1 MSEDERSIRS
11 EKRHDGLREEDG
23 SHSAA
28 RKKDGALRPDGL
40 PIIVMIQLLEEAAMG
55 FTVRDF
61 NDLMRLLDRHPE
73 WVEALRQRLLTREL
87 LDSPKTLR
95 RLSRRVGRVERAVE
109 DLKATVQD
117 LAQSVQALTQ
127 SVAALIQA
135 QQQRDEAFAAF
146 RAEVDRRFAEL
157 AEAQRRHYEEFAAH
171 RAETD
176 RRFAELAEA
185 QRRHYE
191 EFVAHRAETDRRFAE
206 LAEAQRR
213 HYEEFVAHR
222 AETDRRFAELA
233 EAQRR
238 HYEEFAAHR
247 AETDRRFAELA
258 EAQRRH
264 YEEFAAHRREF
275 LEYRAETDRRFAEL
289 AEAQRR
295 HYEEFAAH
303 RAETDRRFAELA
315 EAQRRHYE
323 EFAAHRQEFL
333 EYRAE
338 TDRRFAEL
346 AEAIQALAQR
356 VDNLSGQVRGWVHED
371 RYRTRPRRYRR
382 LLLDPHILSTEAREA
397 LLRQAE
403 AAGRLTPEEAAE
415 LEDADVLVQGRSRAT
430 GGEAFL
436 VVEVSAKVNTDDVER
451 AVKRAEIL
459 RKARPEAEVIP
470 VAAGPE
476 IHPLAARAA
485 RDRGVWWLTDGRPYA
500 PHEIPK

>member
-1 MSEDERSIRS
+1 
-11 EKRHDGLREEDG
+11 
-23 SHSAA
+23 
-28 RKKDGALRPDGL
+28 
-40 PIIVMIQLLEEAAMG
+40 MIQLLEEAAMG

-95 RLSRRVGRVERAVE
+95 RLSLRVGRVERAVE

-117 LAQSVQALTQ
+117 LAQSVQALTE

-157 AEAQRRHYEEFAAH
+157 AEAQRRTEEALAAH

-176 RRFAELAEA
+176 RRFAELAE
-185 QRRHYE
+185 
-191 EFVAHRAETDRRFAE
+191 V
-206 LAEAQRR
+206 
-213 HYEEFVAHR
+213 
-222 AETDRRFAELA
+222 
-233 EAQRR
+233 
-238 HYEEFAAHR
+238 
-247 AETDRRFAELA
+247 
-258 EAQRRH
+258 
-264 YEEFAAHRREF
+264 
-275 LEYRAETDRRFAEL
+275 
-289 AEAQRR
+289 
-295 HYEEFAAH
+295 
-303 RAETDRRFAELA
+303 
-315 EAQRRHYE
+315 QRRHYE

-346 AEAIQALAQR
+346 AAAIQALAQR

-485 RDRGVWWLTDGRPYA
+485 RDQGVWWLTDGRPYA
-500 PHEIPK
+500 PHEIPQEP

>member
-1 MSEDERSIRS
+1 
-11 EKRHDGLREEDG
+11 
-23 SHSAA
+23 
-28 RKKDGALRPDGL
+28 
-40 PIIVMIQLLEEAAMG
+40 MG

-95 RLSRRVGRVERAVE
+95 RLSLRVGRVERAVE

-146 RAEVDRRFAEL
+146 RAEV
-157 AEAQRRHYEEFAAH
+157 
-171 RAETD
+171 
-176 RRFAELAEA
+176 
-185 QRRHYE
+185 
-191 EFVAHRAETDRRFAE
+191 
-206 LAEAQRR
+206 
-213 HYEEFVAHR
+213 
-222 AETDRRFAELA
+222 
-233 EAQRR
+233 
-238 HYEEFAAHR
+238 
-247 AETDRRFAELA
+247 
-258 EAQRRH
+258 
-264 YEEFAAHRREF
+264 
-275 LEYRAETDRRFAEL
+275 DRRFAEL

-436 VVEVSAKVNTDDVER
+436 VVEVSAKVDTDDVER

-500 PHEIPK
+500 PHEIPQEP

>member
-1 MSEDERSIRS
+1 
-11 EKRHDGLREEDG
+11 
-23 SHSAA
+23 
-28 RKKDGALRPDGL
+28 
-40 PIIVMIQLLEEAAMG
+40 MG

-95 RLSRRVGRVERAVE
+95 RLSLRVGRVERAVE
-109 DLKATVQD
+109 GLKATVQD

-135 QQQRDEAFAAF
+135 QQQRDEALAAF

-157 AEAQRRHYEEFAAH
+157 AEAQRRTEEALAAH
-171 RAETD
+171 
-176 RRFAELAEA
+176 
-185 QRRHYE
+185 
-191 EFVAHRAETDRRFAE
+191 
-206 LAEAQRR
+206 
-213 HYEEFVAHR
+213 
-222 AETDRRFAELA
+222 
-233 EAQRR
+233 
-238 HYEEFAAHR
+238 
-247 AETDRRFAELA
+247 
-258 EAQRRH
+258 
-264 YEEFAAHRREF
+264 
-275 LEYRAETDRRFAEL
+275 RAETDRRFAEL

-346 AEAIQALAQR
+346 ATAIQALAQR

-436 VVEVSAKVNTDDVER
+436 VVEVSAKVDTDDVER
-451 AVKRAEIL
+451 AVERAEIL

-485 RDRGVWWLTDGRPYA
+485 RDQGVWWLTDGRPYA
-500 PHEIPK
+500 PHEIPQEP

>member
-1 MSEDERSIRS
+1 
-11 EKRHDGLREEDG
+11 
-23 SHSAA
+23 
-28 RKKDGALRPDGL
+28 
-40 PIIVMIQLLEEAAMG
+40 MG

-95 RLSRRVGRVERAVE
+95 RLSLRVGRVERAVE

-157 AEAQRRHYEEFAAH
+157 AEAQRRTEES
-171 RAETD
+171 
-176 RRFAELAEA
+176 L
-185 QRRHYE
+185 
-191 EFVAHRAETDRRFAE
+191 
-206 LAEAQRR
+206 
-213 HYEEFVAHR
+213 
-222 AETDRRFAELA
+222 
-233 EAQRR
+233 
-238 HYEEFAAHR
+238 
-247 AETDRRFAELA
+247 
-258 EAQRRH
+258 
-264 YEEFAAHRREF
+264 
-275 LEYRAETDRRFAEL
+275 
-289 AEAQRR
+289 
-295 HYEEFAAH
+295 AAH

-346 AEAIQALAQR
+346 AEAQRRHYEEFAAHRQEFLEYRAETDRRFAELATAIQALAQR
-356 VDNLSGQVRGWVHED
+356 VDNLDGLVRGWVHED

-430 GGEAFL
+430 GGEAFR
-436 VVEVSAKVNTDDVER
+436 VVEVSAKVDTDDVE
-451 AVKRAEIL
+451 RAEIL

-485 RDRGVWWLTDGRPYA
+485 RDQGVWWLTDGRPYA
-500 PHEIPK
+500 PHEIPQEP

>member
-1 MSEDERSIRS
+1 
-11 EKRHDGLREEDG
+11 
-23 SHSAA
+23 
-28 RKKDGALRPDGL
+28 
-40 PIIVMIQLLEEAAMG
+40 MG

-95 RLSRRVGRVERAVE
+95 RLSLRVGRVERAVE

-191 EFVAHRAETDRRFAE
+191 EF
-206 LAEAQRR
+206 
-213 HYEEFVAHR
+213 
-222 AETDRRFAELA
+222 
-233 EAQRR
+233 
-238 HYEEFAAHR
+238 
-247 AETDRRFAELA
+247 
-258 EAQRRH
+258 
-264 YEEFAAHRREF
+264 
-275 LEYRAETDRRFAEL
+275 
-289 AEAQRR
+289 
-295 HYEEFAAH
+295 
-303 RAETDRRFAELA
+303 
-315 EAQRRHYE
+315 
-323 EFAAHRQEFL
+323 AAHRQEFL

-346 AEAIQALAQR
+346 ATAIQALAQR

-436 VVEVSAKVNTDDVER
+436 VVEVSAKVDTDDVER
-451 AVKRAEIL
+451 AVERAEIL

-485 RDRGVWWLTDGRPYA
+485 RDQGVWWLTDGRPYA
-500 PHEIPK
+500 PHEIPQEP

>member
-1 MSEDERSIRS
+1 
-11 EKRHDGLREEDG
+11 
-23 SHSAA
+23 
-28 RKKDGALRPDGL
+28 
-40 PIIVMIQLLEEAAMG
+40 MG

-95 RLSRRVGRVERAVE
+95 RLSLRVGRVERAVE

-191 EFVAHRAETDRRFAE
+191 EF
-206 LAEAQRR
+206 
-213 HYEEFVAHR
+213 
-222 AETDRRFAELA
+222 
-233 EAQRR
+233 
-238 HYEEFAAHR
+238 
-247 AETDRRFAELA
+247 
-258 EAQRRH
+258 
-264 YEEFAAHRREF
+264 AAHRR
-275 LEYRAETDRRFAEL
+275 
-289 AEAQRR
+289 
-295 HYEEFAAH
+295 
-303 RAETDRRFAELA
+303 
-315 EAQRRHYE
+315 
-323 EFAAHRQEFL
+323 EFL

-485 RDRGVWWLTDGRPYA
+485 RDQGVWWLTDGRPYA
-500 PHEIPK
+500 PHEIPQEP

>member
-1 MSEDERSIRS
+1 
-11 EKRHDGLREEDG
+11 
-23 SHSAA
+23 
-28 RKKDGALRPDGL
+28 
-40 PIIVMIQLLEEAAMG
+40 MIQLLEEAAMG

-95 RLSRRVGRVERAVE
+95 RLSLRVGRVERAVE

-157 AEAQRRHYEEFAAH
+157 AEAQRRTEES
-171 RAETD
+171 
-176 RRFAELAEA
+176 L
-185 QRRHYE
+185 
-191 EFVAHRAETDRRFAE
+191 
-206 LAEAQRR
+206 
-213 HYEEFVAHR
+213 
-222 AETDRRFAELA
+222 
-233 EAQRR
+233 
-238 HYEEFAAHR
+238 
-247 AETDRRFAELA
+247 
-258 EAQRRH
+258 
-264 YEEFAAHRREF
+264 
-275 LEYRAETDRRFAEL
+275 
-289 AEAQRR
+289 
-295 HYEEFAAH
+295 AAH

-346 AEAIQALAQR
+346 ATAIQALAQR
-356 VDNLSGQVRGWVHED
+356 VDNLDGLVRGWVHED

-415 LEDADVLVQGRSRAT
+415 LEDADVLVQGRSRTT
-430 GGEAFL
+430 GGEAFR
-436 VVEVSAKVNTDDVER
+436 VVEVSAKVDTDDVER
-451 AVKRAEIL
+451 AVERAEIL

-485 RDRGVWWLTDGRPYA
+485 RDQGVWWLTDGRPYA
-500 PHEIPK
+500 PHEIPQEP

>member
-1 MSEDERSIRS
+1 
-11 EKRHDGLREEDG
+11 
-23 SHSAA
+23 
-28 RKKDGALRPDGL
+28 
-40 PIIVMIQLLEEAAMG
+40 MIQLLEEAAMG

-95 RLSRRVGRVERAVE
+95 RLSLRVGRVERAVE

-117 LAQSVQALTQ
+117 LAQSVQALTE

-176 RRFAELAEA
+176 RRFAELAE
-185 QRRHYE
+185 
-191 EFVAHRAETDRRFAE
+191 V
-206 LAEAQRR
+206 
-213 HYEEFVAHR
+213 
-222 AETDRRFAELA
+222 
-233 EAQRR
+233 
-238 HYEEFAAHR
+238 
-247 AETDRRFAELA
+247 
-258 EAQRRH
+258 
-264 YEEFAAHRREF
+264 
-275 LEYRAETDRRFAEL
+275 
-289 AEAQRR
+289 
-295 HYEEFAAH
+295 
-303 RAETDRRFAELA
+303 
-315 EAQRRHYE
+315 QRRHYE

-415 LEDADVLVQGRSRAT
+415 LEDADVLVQGRSRTT

-485 RDRGVWWLTDGRPYA
+485 RGRGVWWLTDGRPYA
-500 PHEIPK
+500 PHEIPQEP

>member
-1 MSEDERSIRS
+1 
-11 EKRHDGLREEDG
+11 
-23 SHSAA
+23 
-28 RKKDGALRPDGL
+28 
-40 PIIVMIQLLEEAAMG
+40 MG

-95 RLSRRVGRVERAVE
+95 RLSLRVGRVERAVE

-157 AEAQRRHYEEFAAH
+157 AEAQRRTEES
-171 RAETD
+171 
-176 RRFAELAEA
+176 L
-185 QRRHYE
+185 
-191 EFVAHRAETDRRFAE
+191 
-206 LAEAQRR
+206 
-213 HYEEFVAHR
+213 
-222 AETDRRFAELA
+222 
-233 EAQRR
+233 
-238 HYEEFAAHR
+238 
-247 AETDRRFAELA
+247 
-258 EAQRRH
+258 
-264 YEEFAAHRREF
+264 
-275 LEYRAETDRRFAEL
+275 
-289 AEAQRR
+289 
-295 HYEEFAAH
+295 AAH

-346 AEAIQALAQR
+346 ATAIQALAQR
-356 VDNLSGQVRGWVHED
+356 VDNLDGLVRGWVHED

-430 GGEAFL
+430 GGEAFR
-436 VVEVSAKVNTDDVER
+436 VVEVSAKVDTDDVE
-451 AVKRAEIL
+451 RAEIL

-485 RDRGVWWLTDGRPYA
+485 RDQGVWWLTDGRPYA
-500 PHEIPK
+500 PHEIPQEP

>member
-1 MSEDERSIRS
+1 
-11 EKRHDGLREEDG
+11 
-23 SHSAA
+23 
-28 RKKDGALRPDGL
+28 
-40 PIIVMIQLLEEAAMG
+40 MIQLLEEAAMG

-95 RLSRRVGRVERAVE
+95 RLSLRVGRVERAVE

-117 LAQSVQALTQ
+117 LAQSVQALTE

-171 RAETD
+171 R
-176 RRFAELAEA
+176 
-185 QRRHYE
+185 
-191 EFVAHRAETDRRFAE
+191 
-206 LAEAQRR
+206 
-213 HYEEFVAHR
+213 
-222 AETDRRFAELA
+222 
-233 EAQRR
+233 
-238 HYEEFAAHR
+238 
-247 AETDRRFAELA
+247 
-258 EAQRRH
+258 
-264 YEEFAAHRREF
+264 
-275 LEYRAETDRRFAEL
+275 
-289 AEAQRR
+289 
-295 HYEEFAAH
+295 
-303 RAETDRRFAELA
+303 
-315 EAQRRHYE
+315 
-323 EFAAHRQEFL
+323 QEFL

-346 AEAIQALAQR
+346 ATAIQALAQR

-430 GGEAFL
+430 GGEAFR
-436 VVEVSAKVNTDDVER
+436 VVEVSAKVDTDDVER
-451 AVKRAEIL
+451 AVERAEIL

-485 RDRGVWWLTDGRPYA
+485 RDQGSGGSPTAAPTHPMKSRRNHRWGVTGLSGDAR
-500 PHEIPK
+500 

>member
-1 MSEDERSIRS
+1 
-11 EKRHDGLREEDG
+11 
-23 SHSAA
+23 
-28 RKKDGALRPDGL
+28 
-40 PIIVMIQLLEEAAMG
+40 MG

-95 RLSRRVGRVERAVE
+95 RLSLRVGRVERAVE

-117 LAQSVQALTQ
+117 LAQSVQALTE

-157 AEAQRRHYEEFAAH
+157 AEAQRRTEES
-171 RAETD
+171 
-176 RRFAELAEA
+176 L
-185 QRRHYE
+185 
-191 EFVAHRAETDRRFAE
+191 
-206 LAEAQRR
+206 
-213 HYEEFVAHR
+213 
-222 AETDRRFAELA
+222 
-233 EAQRR
+233 
-238 HYEEFAAHR
+238 
-247 AETDRRFAELA
+247 
-258 EAQRRH
+258 
-264 YEEFAAHRREF
+264 
-275 LEYRAETDRRFAEL
+275 
-289 AEAQRR
+289 
-295 HYEEFAAH
+295 AAH

-346 AEAIQALAQR
+346 ATAIQALAQR
-356 VDNLSGQVRGWVHED
+356 VDNLDGLVRGWVHED

-436 VVEVSAKVNTDDVER
+436 VMEVSAKVDTDDVER
-451 AVKRAEIL
+451 AVERAEIL

-485 RDRGVWWLTDGRPYA
+485 RDQGVWWLTDGRPYA
-500 PHEIPK
+500 PHEIPQEP

>member
-1 MSEDERSIRS
+1 
-11 EKRHDGLREEDG
+11 
-23 SHSAA
+23 
-28 RKKDGALRPDGL
+28 
-40 PIIVMIQLLEEAAMG
+40 MIQLLEEAAMG

-95 RLSRRVGRVERAVE
+95 RLSLRVGRVERAVE

-117 LAQSVQALTQ
+117 LAQSVQALTE

-176 RRFAELAEA
+176 RRFAELAE
-185 QRRHYE
+185 
-191 EFVAHRAETDRRFAE
+191 V
-206 LAEAQRR
+206 
-213 HYEEFVAHR
+213 
-222 AETDRRFAELA
+222 
-233 EAQRR
+233 
-238 HYEEFAAHR
+238 
-247 AETDRRFAELA
+247 
-258 EAQRRH
+258 
-264 YEEFAAHRREF
+264 
-275 LEYRAETDRRFAEL
+275 
-289 AEAQRR
+289 
-295 HYEEFAAH
+295 
-303 RAETDRRFAELA
+303 
-315 EAQRRHYE
+315 QRRHYE

-346 AEAIQALAQR
+346 ATAIQALAQR
-356 VDNLSGQVRGWVHED
+356 VDNLDGLVRGWVHED

-436 VVEVSAKVNTDDVER
+436 VVEVSAKVDTDDVER
-451 AVKRAEIL
+451 AVERAEIL

-485 RDRGVWWLTDGRPYA
+485 RDQGVWWLTDGRPYA
-500 PHEIPK
+500 PHEIPQEP

>member
-1 MSEDERSIRS
+1 
-11 EKRHDGLREEDG
+11 
-23 SHSAA
+23 
-28 RKKDGALRPDGL
+28 
-40 PIIVMIQLLEEAAMG
+40 MG

-95 RLSRRVGRVERAVE
+95 RLSLRVGRVERAVE

-117 LAQSVQALTQ
+117 LAQSVQALTE

-191 EFVAHRAETDRRFAE
+191 EF
-206 LAEAQRR
+206 
-213 HYEEFVAHR
+213 
-222 AETDRRFAELA
+222 
-233 EAQRR
+233 
-238 HYEEFAAHR
+238 
-247 AETDRRFAELA
+247 
-258 EAQRRH
+258 
-264 YEEFAAHRREF
+264 
-275 LEYRAETDRRFAEL
+275 
-289 AEAQRR
+289 
-295 HYEEFAAH
+295 
-303 RAETDRRFAELA
+303 
-315 EAQRRHYE
+315 
-323 EFAAHRQEFL
+323 AAHRQEFL

-346 AEAIQALAQR
+346 ATAIQALAQR

-436 VVEVSAKVNTDDVER
+436 VVEVSAKVDTDDVER
-451 AVKRAEIL
+451 AVERAEIL

-485 RDRGVWWLTDGRPYA
+485 RDQGVWWLTDGRPYA
-500 PHEIPK
+500 PHEIPQEP

>member
-1 MSEDERSIRS
+1 
-11 EKRHDGLREEDG
+11 
-23 SHSAA
+23 
-28 RKKDGALRPDGL
+28 
-40 PIIVMIQLLEEAAMG
+40 MIQLLEEAAMG

-87 LDSPKTLR
+87 LESPKTLR
-95 RLSRRVGRVERAVE
+95 RLSLRVGRVERAVE

-117 LAQSVQALTQ
+117 LAQSVKALTQ

-135 QQQRDEAFAAF
+135 QQQRDEALAAF

-191 EFVAHRAETDRRFAE
+191 EF
-206 LAEAQRR
+206 
-213 HYEEFVAHR
+213 
-222 AETDRRFAELA
+222 
-233 EAQRR
+233 
-238 HYEEFAAHR
+238 AAHR

-258 EAQRRH
+258 
-264 YEEFAAHRREF
+264 
-275 LEYRAETDRRFAEL
+275 T
-289 AEAQRR
+289 
-295 HYEEFAAH
+295 
-303 RAETDRRFAELA
+303 
-315 EAQRRHYE
+315 
-323 EFAAHRQEFL
+323 
-333 EYRAE
+333 
-338 TDRRFAEL
+338 
-346 AEAIQALAQR
+346 AIQALAQR

-451 AVKRAEIL
+451 AVERAEIL

-485 RDRGVWWLTDGRPYA
+485 RDQGVWWLTDGRPYA
-500 PHEIPK
+500 PHEIPQEP

>member
-1 MSEDERSIRS
+1 
-11 EKRHDGLREEDG
+11 
-23 SHSAA
+23 
-28 RKKDGALRPDGL
+28 
-40 PIIVMIQLLEEAAMG
+40 MG

-95 RLSRRVGRVERAVE
+95 RLSLRVGRVERAVE

-117 LAQSVQALTQ
+117 LAQSVQALTE

-171 RAETD
+171 R
-176 RRFAELAEA
+176 
-185 QRRHYE
+185 Q
-191 EFVAHRAETDRRFAE
+191 
-206 LAEAQRR
+206 
-213 HYEEFVAHR
+213 
-222 AETDRRFAELA
+222 
-233 EAQRR
+233 
-238 HYEEFAAHR
+238 
-247 AETDRRFAELA
+247 
-258 EAQRRH
+258 
-264 YEEFAAHRREF
+264 EF
-275 LEYRAETDRRFAEL
+275 LEY
-289 AEAQRR
+289 
-295 HYEEFAAH
+295 

-346 AEAIQALAQR
+346 ATAIQALAQR
-356 VDNLSGQVRGWVHED
+356 VDNLDGLVRGWVHED

-436 VVEVSAKVNTDDVER
+436 VVEVSAKVDTDDVER
-451 AVKRAEIL
+451 AVERAEIL

-485 RDRGVWWLTDGRPYA
+485 RDQGVWWLTDGRPYA
-500 PHEIPK
+500 PHEIPQEP

>member
-1 MSEDERSIRS
+1 
-11 EKRHDGLREEDG
+11 
-23 SHSAA
+23 
-28 RKKDGALRPDGL
+28 
-40 PIIVMIQLLEEAAMG
+40 MIQLLEEAAMG

-95 RLSRRVGRVERAVE
+95 RLSLRVGRVERAVE

-157 AEAQRRHYEEFAAH
+157 AEAQRRTEES
-171 RAETD
+171 
-176 RRFAELAEA
+176 L
-185 QRRHYE
+185 
-191 EFVAHRAETDRRFAE
+191 
-206 LAEAQRR
+206 
-213 HYEEFVAHR
+213 
-222 AETDRRFAELA
+222 
-233 EAQRR
+233 
-238 HYEEFAAHR
+238 
-247 AETDRRFAELA
+247 
-258 EAQRRH
+258 
-264 YEEFAAHRREF
+264 
-275 LEYRAETDRRFAEL
+275 
-289 AEAQRR
+289 
-295 HYEEFAAH
+295 AAH

-346 AEAIQALAQR
+346 ATAIQALAQR
-356 VDNLSGQVRGWVHED
+356 VDNLDGLVRGWVHED

-430 GGEAFL
+430 GGEAFR
-436 VVEVSAKVNTDDVER
+436 VVEVSAKVDTDDVER
-451 AVKRAEIL
+451 AVERAEIL

-485 RDRGVWWLTDGRPYA
+485 RDQGVWWLTDGRPYA
-500 PHEIPK
+500 PHEIPQEP

>member
-1 MSEDERSIRS
+1 
-11 EKRHDGLREEDG
+11 
-23 SHSAA
+23 
-28 RKKDGALRPDGL
+28 
-40 PIIVMIQLLEEAAMG
+40 MG

-146 RAEVDRRFAEL
+146 RAEV
-157 AEAQRRHYEEFAAH
+157 
-171 RAETD
+171 
-176 RRFAELAEA
+176 
-185 QRRHYE
+185 
-191 EFVAHRAETDRRFAE
+191 
-206 LAEAQRR
+206 
-213 HYEEFVAHR
+213 
-222 AETDRRFAELA
+222 
-233 EAQRR
+233 
-238 HYEEFAAHR
+238 
-247 AETDRRFAELA
+247 
-258 EAQRRH
+258 
-264 YEEFAAHRREF
+264 
-275 LEYRAETDRRFAEL
+275 
-289 AEAQRR
+289 
-295 HYEEFAAH
+295 
-303 RAETDRRFAELA
+303 DRRFAELA

-430 GGEAFL
+430 GGEAFR

-451 AVKRAEIL
+451 AVERAEIL

-485 RDRGVWWLTDGRPYA
+485 RDQGVWWLTDGRPYA
-500 PHEIPK
+500 PHEIPQEP

>member
-1 MSEDERSIRS
+1 
-11 EKRHDGLREEDG
+11 
-23 SHSAA
+23 
-28 RKKDGALRPDGL
+28 
-40 PIIVMIQLLEEAAMG
+40 MIQLLEEAAMG

-95 RLSRRVGRVERAVE
+95 RLSLRVGRVERAVE

-176 RRFAELAEA
+176 RRFAELAE
-185 QRRHYE
+185 
-191 EFVAHRAETDRRFAE
+191 V
-206 LAEAQRR
+206 
-213 HYEEFVAHR
+213 
-222 AETDRRFAELA
+222 
-233 EAQRR
+233 
-238 HYEEFAAHR
+238 
-247 AETDRRFAELA
+247 
-258 EAQRRH
+258 
-264 YEEFAAHRREF
+264 
-275 LEYRAETDRRFAEL
+275 
-289 AEAQRR
+289 
-295 HYEEFAAH
+295 
-303 RAETDRRFAELA
+303 
-315 EAQRRHYE
+315 QRRHYE

-346 AEAIQALAQR
+346 ATAIQALAQR
-356 VDNLSGQVRGWVHED
+356 VDNLDGLVRGWVHED

-430 GGEAFL
+430 GGEAFR
-436 VVEVSAKVNTDDVER
+436 VVEVSAKVDTDDVER

-485 RDRGVWWLTDGRPYA
+485 RDQGVWWLTDGRPYA
-500 PHEIPK
+500 PHEIPQEP

>member
-1 MSEDERSIRS
+1 
-11 EKRHDGLREEDG
+11 
-23 SHSAA
+23 
-28 RKKDGALRPDGL
+28 
-40 PIIVMIQLLEEAAMG
+40 MIQLLEEAAMG

-95 RLSRRVGRVERAVE
+95 RLSLRVGRVERAVE

-117 LAQSVQALTQ
+117 LAQSVQALTE

-185 QRRHYE
+185 QRRTE
-191 EFVAHRAETDRRFAE
+191 ES
-206 LAEAQRR
+206 L
-213 HYEEFVAHR
+213 
-222 AETDRRFAELA
+222 
-233 EAQRR
+233 
-238 HYEEFAAHR
+238 
-247 AETDRRFAELA
+247 
-258 EAQRRH
+258 
-264 YEEFAAHRREF
+264 
-275 LEYRAETDRRFAEL
+275 
-289 AEAQRR
+289 
-295 HYEEFAAH
+295 AAH

-346 AEAIQALAQR
+346 ATAIQALAQR
-356 VDNLSGQVRGWVHED
+356 VDNLDGLVRGWVHED

-382 LLLDPHILSTEAREA
+382 LLLDPHILSTEARET
-397 LLRQAE
+397 LLRQA
-403 AAGRLTPEEAAE
+403 EAAE

-430 GGEAFL
+430 GGEAFR
-436 VVEVSAKVNTDDVER
+436 VVEVSAKVDTDDVER
-451 AVKRAEIL
+451 AVERAEIL

-485 RDRGVWWLTDGRPYA
+485 RDQGVWWLTDGRPYA
-500 PHEIPK
+500 PHEIPQEP

>member
-1 MSEDERSIRS
+1 
-11 EKRHDGLREEDG
+11 
-23 SHSAA
+23 
-28 RKKDGALRPDGL
+28 
-40 PIIVMIQLLEEAAMG
+40 MG

-95 RLSRRVGRVERAVE
+95 RLSLRVGRVERAVE

-117 LAQSVQALTQ
+117 LAQSVQALTE

-176 RRFAELAEA
+176 RRFAELA
-185 QRRHYE
+185 
-191 EFVAHRAETDRRFAE
+191 T
-206 LAEAQRR
+206 
-213 HYEEFVAHR
+213 
-222 AETDRRFAELA
+222 
-233 EAQRR
+233 
-238 HYEEFAAHR
+238 
-247 AETDRRFAELA
+247 
-258 EAQRRH
+258 
-264 YEEFAAHRREF
+264 
-275 LEYRAETDRRFAEL
+275 
-289 AEAQRR
+289 
-295 HYEEFAAH
+295 
-303 RAETDRRFAELA
+303 
-315 EAQRRHYE
+315 
-323 EFAAHRQEFL
+323 
-333 EYRAE
+333 
-338 TDRRFAEL
+338 
-346 AEAIQALAQR
+346 AIQALAQR

-451 AVKRAEIL
+451 AVERAEIL

-485 RDRGVWWLTDGRPYA
+485 RDQGVWWLTDGRPYA

>member
-1 MSEDERSIRS
+1 
-11 EKRHDGLREEDG
+11 
-23 SHSAA
+23 
-28 RKKDGALRPDGL
+28 
-40 PIIVMIQLLEEAAMG
+40 MG

-95 RLSRRVGRVERAVE
+95 RLSLRVGRVERAVE

-213 HYEEFVAHR
+213 HYEEF
-222 AETDRRFAELA
+222 
-233 EAQRR
+233 
-238 HYEEFAAHR
+238 
-247 AETDRRFAELA
+247 
-258 EAQRRH
+258 
-264 YEEFAAHRREF
+264 
-275 LEYRAETDRRFAEL
+275 
-289 AEAQRR
+289 
-295 HYEEFAAH
+295 
-303 RAETDRRFAELA
+303 
-315 EAQRRHYE
+315 
-323 EFAAHRQEFL
+323 AAHRQEFL

-346 AEAIQALAQR
+346 ATAIQALAQR

-436 VVEVSAKVNTDDVER
+436 VVEVSAKVDTDDVER
-451 AVKRAEIL
+451 AVERAEIL

-485 RDRGVWWLTDGRPYA
+485 RDQGVWWLTDGRPYA
-500 PHEIPK
+500 PHEIPQEP

>member
-1 MSEDERSIRS
+1 
-11 EKRHDGLREEDG
+11 
-23 SHSAA
+23 
-28 RKKDGALRPDGL
+28 
-40 PIIVMIQLLEEAAMG
+40 
-55 FTVRDF
+55 
-61 NDLMRLLDRHPE
+61 
-73 WVEALRQRLLTREL
+73 
-87 LDSPKTLR
+87 
-95 RLSRRVGRVERAVE
+95 
-109 DLKATVQD
+109 
-117 LAQSVQALTQ
+117 VQALTQ

-171 RAETD
+171 R
-176 RRFAELAEA
+176 
-185 QRRHYE
+185 Q
-191 EFVAHRAETDRRFAE
+191 
-206 LAEAQRR
+206 
-213 HYEEFVAHR
+213 
-222 AETDRRFAELA
+222 
-233 EAQRR
+233 
-238 HYEEFAAHR
+238 
-247 AETDRRFAELA
+247 
-258 EAQRRH
+258 
-264 YEEFAAHRREF
+264 EF

-303 RAETDRRFAELA
+303 
-315 EAQRRHYE
+315 
-323 EFAAHRQEFL
+323 
-333 EYRAE
+333 RAE

-485 RDRGVWWLTDGRPYA
+485 RDQGVWWLTDGRPYA
-500 PHEIPK
+500 PHEIPQEP

>member
-1 MSEDERSIRS
+1 
-11 EKRHDGLREEDG
+11 
-23 SHSAA
+23 
-28 RKKDGALRPDGL
+28 
-40 PIIVMIQLLEEAAMG
+40 MG

-95 RLSRRVGRVERAVE
+95 RLSLRVGRVERAVE

-171 RAETD
+171 R
-176 RRFAELAEA
+176 
-185 QRRHYE
+185 
-191 EFVAHRAETDRRFAE
+191 
-206 LAEAQRR
+206 
-213 HYEEFVAHR
+213 
-222 AETDRRFAELA
+222 
-233 EAQRR
+233 
-238 HYEEFAAHR
+238 
-247 AETDRRFAELA
+247 
-258 EAQRRH
+258 
-264 YEEFAAHRREF
+264 
-275 LEYRAETDRRFAEL
+275 
-289 AEAQRR
+289 
-295 HYEEFAAH
+295 
-303 RAETDRRFAELA
+303 
-315 EAQRRHYE
+315 
-323 EFAAHRQEFL
+323 QEFL

-346 AEAIQALAQR
+346 ATAIQALAQR
-356 VDNLSGQVRGWVHED
+356 VDNLDGLVRGWVHED

-485 RDRGVWWLTDGRPYA
+485 RDQGVWWLTDGRPYA
-500 PHEIPK
+500 PHEIPQEP

>member
-1 MSEDERSIRS
+1 
-11 EKRHDGLREEDG
+11 
-23 SHSAA
+23 
-28 RKKDGALRPDGL
+28 
-40 PIIVMIQLLEEAAMG
+40 MIQLLEEAAMG

-95 RLSRRVGRVERAVE
+95 RLSLRVGRVERAVE

-117 LAQSVQALTQ
+117 LAQSVQALTE

-185 QRRHYE
+185 QRRTE
-191 EFVAHRAETDRRFAE
+191 ES
-206 LAEAQRR
+206 L
-213 HYEEFVAHR
+213 
-222 AETDRRFAELA
+222 
-233 EAQRR
+233 
-238 HYEEFAAHR
+238 
-247 AETDRRFAELA
+247 
-258 EAQRRH
+258 
-264 YEEFAAHRREF
+264 
-275 LEYRAETDRRFAEL
+275 
-289 AEAQRR
+289 
-295 HYEEFAAH
+295 AAH

-346 AEAIQALAQR
+346 ATAIQALAQR

-436 VVEVSAKVNTDDVER
+436 VVEVSAKVDTDDVER
-451 AVKRAEIL
+451 AVERAEIL

-485 RDRGVWWLTDGRPYA
+485 RDQGVWWLTDGRPYA
-500 PHEIPK
+500 PHEIPQEP

>member
-1 MSEDERSIRS
+1 
-11 EKRHDGLREEDG
+11 
-23 SHSAA
+23 
-28 RKKDGALRPDGL
+28 
-40 PIIVMIQLLEEAAMG
+40 MG

-171 RAETD
+171 R
-176 RRFAELAEA
+176 
-185 QRRHYE
+185 
-191 EFVAHRAETDRRFAE
+191 
-206 LAEAQRR
+206 
-213 HYEEFVAHR
+213 
-222 AETDRRFAELA
+222 
-233 EAQRR
+233 
-238 HYEEFAAHR
+238 
-247 AETDRRFAELA
+247 
-258 EAQRRH
+258 
-264 YEEFAAHRREF
+264 
-275 LEYRAETDRRFAEL
+275 
-289 AEAQRR
+289 
-295 HYEEFAAH
+295 
-303 RAETDRRFAELA
+303 
-315 EAQRRHYE
+315 
-323 EFAAHRQEFL
+323 QEFL

-346 AEAIQALAQR
+346 ATAIQALAQR

-430 GGEAFL
+430 GGEAFR
-436 VVEVSAKVNTDDVER
+436 VVEVSAKVDTDDVER
-451 AVKRAEIL
+451 AVERAEIL

-485 RDRGVWWLTDGRPYA
+485 RDQGVWWLTDGRPYA
-500 PHEIPK
+500 PHEIPT

>member
-1 MSEDERSIRS
+1 
-11 EKRHDGLREEDG
+11 
-23 SHSAA
+23 
-28 RKKDGALRPDGL
+28 
-40 PIIVMIQLLEEAAMG
+40 MG

-95 RLSRRVGRVERAVE
+95 RLSLRVGRVKRAVE

-176 RRFAELAEA
+176 RRFAELAE
-185 QRRHYE
+185 
-191 EFVAHRAETDRRFAE
+191 V
-206 LAEAQRR
+206 
-213 HYEEFVAHR
+213 
-222 AETDRRFAELA
+222 
-233 EAQRR
+233 
-238 HYEEFAAHR
+238 
-247 AETDRRFAELA
+247 
-258 EAQRRH
+258 
-264 YEEFAAHRREF
+264 
-275 LEYRAETDRRFAEL
+275 
-289 AEAQRR
+289 
-295 HYEEFAAH
+295 
-303 RAETDRRFAELA
+303 
-315 EAQRRHYE
+315 QRRHYE

-436 VVEVSAKVNTDDVER
+436 VVEVSAKVDTDDVER
-451 AVKRAEIL
+451 AVERAEIL

-485 RDRGVWWLTDGRPYA
+485 RDQGVWWLTDGRPYA
-500 PHEIPK
+500 HHEIPQEP

>member
-1 MSEDERSIRS
+1 
-11 EKRHDGLREEDG
+11 
-23 SHSAA
+23 
-28 RKKDGALRPDGL
+28 
-40 PIIVMIQLLEEAAMG
+40 MG

-95 RLSRRVGRVERAVE
+95 RLSLRVGRVERAVE

-117 LAQSVQALTQ
+117 LAQSVQALTE

-171 RAETD
+171 R
-176 RRFAELAEA
+176 
-185 QRRHYE
+185 
-191 EFVAHRAETDRRFAE
+191 
-206 LAEAQRR
+206 
-213 HYEEFVAHR
+213 
-222 AETDRRFAELA
+222 
-233 EAQRR
+233 
-238 HYEEFAAHR
+238 
-247 AETDRRFAELA
+247 
-258 EAQRRH
+258 
-264 YEEFAAHRREF
+264 
-275 LEYRAETDRRFAEL
+275 
-289 AEAQRR
+289 
-295 HYEEFAAH
+295 
-303 RAETDRRFAELA
+303 
-315 EAQRRHYE
+315 
-323 EFAAHRQEFL
+323 QEFL

-346 AEAIQALAQR
+346 ATAIQALAQR

-436 VVEVSAKVNTDDVER
+436 VVEVSAKVDTDDVE
-451 AVKRAEIL
+451 RAEIL

-485 RDRGVWWLTDGRPYA
+485 RDQGVWWLTDGRPYA
-500 PHEIPK
+500 PHEIPQEP

>member
-11 EKRHDGLREEDG
+11 EKRHDGLREEDV

-95 RLSRRVGRVERAVE
+95 RLSLRVGRVERAVE

-191 EFVAHRAETDRRFAE
+191 EF
-206 LAEAQRR
+206 
-213 HYEEFVAHR
+213 
-222 AETDRRFAELA
+222 
-233 EAQRR
+233 
-238 HYEEFAAHR
+238 
-247 AETDRRFAELA
+247 
-258 EAQRRH
+258 
-264 YEEFAAHRREF
+264 
-275 LEYRAETDRRFAEL
+275 
-289 AEAQRR
+289 
-295 HYEEFAAH
+295 
-303 RAETDRRFAELA
+303 
-315 EAQRRHYE
+315 
-323 EFAAHRQEFL
+323 AAHRQEFL

-346 AEAIQALAQR
+346 ATAIQALAQR

-436 VVEVSAKVNTDDVER
+436 VVEVSAKVDTDDVER
-451 AVKRAEIL
+451 AVERAEIL

-485 RDRGVWWLTDGRPYA
+485 RDQGVWWLTDGRPYA
-500 PHEIPK
+500 PHEIPQEP